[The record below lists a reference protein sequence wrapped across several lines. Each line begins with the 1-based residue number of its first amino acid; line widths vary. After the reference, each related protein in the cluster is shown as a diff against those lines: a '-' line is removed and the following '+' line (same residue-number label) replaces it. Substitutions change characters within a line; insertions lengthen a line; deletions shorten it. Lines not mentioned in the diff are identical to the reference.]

1 MSEEY
6 IIKAENV
13 WKEYKRGREIVEAL
27 KNINLKIRE
36 GEFFIVMGPSGCGKT
51 TLLNVLSSLDK
62 PTRGKVILDG
72 LDLTSI
78 DERILPQIRREK
90 VGFVFQD
97 FNLIQNMTAFENV
110 IAPLLPTDMKKKQ
123 IEEKGLEVLRAV
135 GLVERKDH
143 FPSQLS
149 GGEQQRVAIARAL
162 VTDPK
167 VVFADEP
174 TGNLD
179 STIGNEIMKLMKKL
193 SREKKITV
201 VVVTHNEAW
210 KGYADRLAYM
220 KDGEIIKIEGGS
232 KKKSS

>member
-1 MSEEY
+1 MRKEKEY
-6 IIKAENV
+6 IIRATDV
-13 WKEYKRGREIVEAL
+13 WKEYRRGRKIVEAL
-27 KNINLKIRE
+27 KNVNLKIEE

-90 VGFVFQD
+90 IGFVFQE

-123 IEEKGLEVLRAV
+123 IEERGLDVLRAV
-135 GLVERKDH
+135 GLIERKDH
-143 FPSQLS
+143 FPNQLS

-162 VTDPK
+162 VTNPR

-179 STIGNEIMKLMKKL
+179 SKIGNEIMKLMRSL
-193 SREKKITV
+193 NREKKITF

-210 KGYADRLAYM
+210 KSYADRIAYM
-220 KDGEIIKIEGGS
+220 KDGEIIKIES
-232 KKKSS
+232 AKK

>member
-1 MSEEY
+1 MQKEKEY
-6 IIKAENV
+6 IIRAIDV
-13 WKEYKRGREIVEAL
+13 WKEYRRGKEIVEAL
-27 KNINLKIRE
+27 KNINLKIEE

-90 VGFVFQD
+90 IGFVFQE

-110 IAPLLPTDMKKKQ
+110 IAPLLPTKKKKKQ
-123 IEEKGLEVLRAV
+123 IEERGLDVLRAV
-135 GLVERKDH
+135 GLIERKDH
-143 FPSQLS
+143 FPNQLS

-162 VTDPK
+162 VTNPR

-179 STIGNEIMKLMKKL
+179 SKIGNEIMKLMRSL
-193 SREKKITV
+193 NREKKITF

-210 KGYADRLAYM
+210 
-220 KDGEIIKIEGGS
+220 
-232 KKKSS
+232 